1 MFTAL
6 ASIDG
11 WQAGAILLKTMTY
24 GASLAAAGGVLFR
37 LIFQRDLLKGGWQP
51 IGQLSAWLAI
61 AGLVAGLCRIPC
73 TSAMLIGDPA
83 GLWDSQ
89 LLSLVLNSGDGQAT
103 MLRSLGLALVVFGAF
118 RGAWASGVAAIGAA
132 LVVISFALAGH
143 SAALGLAPW
152 PQILLILHLV
162 AVAYWIGAFL
172 PLLWLARQ
180 NEPRNLGNV
189 AHHFGVIASYFVGV
203 LIVVGAILLWLL
215 AKSPAAFI
223 AAEYGRI
230 FLAKLALV
238 AVLLGLAALN
248 KLHLTPLI
256 LAGDPRGPRRMV
268 MSVRAE
274 IVVITLILL
283 VTATFTTVVGP
294 PALSG

>member
-11 WQAGAILLKTMTY
+11 WQAGAILIKTMTY

-37 LIFQRDLLKGGWQP
+37 LIFQRDLLKGYWQP

-61 AGLVAGLCRIPC
+61 AGLVVGLCRVPW

-89 LLSLVLNSGDGQAT
+89 LLSLVLNSSDGQAT
-103 MLRSLGLALVVFGAF
+103 MLRSLGLALVIIGAF
-118 RGAWASGVAAIGAA
+118 RGVWASALASIGAV
-132 LVVISFALAGH
+132 LVVVSFALAGH
-143 SAALGLAPW
+143 SAALDLAPW
-152 PQILLILHLV
+152 PQILLILHLA

-180 NEPRNLGNV
+180 DEPRNLGKV
-189 AHHFGVIASYFVGV
+189 AHRFGVIAAYFVGV
-203 LIVVGAILLWLL
+203 LVIVGTILLWLL
-215 AKSPAAFI
+215 AKNPAAFI

-230 FLAKLALV
+230 FSAKLALV

-248 KLHLTPLI
+248 KLRLTPLI
-256 LAGDPRGPRRMV
+256 LAGDPRGLRRLG

-274 IVVITLILL
+274 IVVATLILL
-283 VTATFTTVVGP
+283 VTATFTTVTGP
-294 PALSG
+294 PALN